1 MSGATPAVIRQSSV
15 WTNKRLSSS
24 CKSKTVEMACG
35 SRLDLQNT
43 AAISALAWEYLECAN
58 GFVNMADPWK
68 YARIPQEQRSRPSC
82 LSLATLHNQRSVP
95 NELGNPKKGL
105 GTPLVT

>member
-1 MSGATPAVIRQSSV
+1 
-15 WTNKRLSSS
+15 
-24 CKSKTVEMACG
+24 MACG

-58 GFVNMADPWK
+58 GFVNTADPWK

-105 GTPLVT
+105 GTPLVTPGALAFLLPHGPNLGLCSCQIT